1 MGDTMN
7 NNQDLNS
14 LYGNQP
20 SVPNQNNQPNA
31 PTNTNQ
37 NINDLYGNQVQQP
50 IQQQPVIQPQ
60 EQINNQIP
68 NQQVQ
73 EQPVVNQPVQ
83 QPEVPIQNSQPQQE
97 PVQPRINPH
106 PELGPIPGQTP
117 PGDNTNPVD
126 DEYVQAFVGPNYQD
140 FVQSQ
145 FNIGAFFLAQIYF
158 FYRKMF
164 LYGLA
169 IYAVELTILMLTG
182 KVYIG
187 LIVSLGFG
195 FLTNKIY
202 LSFARNKVNK
212 LKQKYQGGDLKM
224 MCEKKGGTSV
234 GFAILGV
241 VIEVITAII
250 ALFIMIFIVGV
261 AILGSSLVNG
271 GIDQNRTPAM
281 VSTLKQYPN
290 GLKISIATENVTCNN
305 KNIIN
310 LSDGNYYVEIDT
322 SDGNSIA
329 QKNSKVLVPQGG
341 KSPWNSAD
349 MKGYIK
355 VVKTNNNYQYYINM
369 SDNTH
374 GTKQEVSSD
383 NISQND
389 ISNNASFPT
398 TPNGIKCSVTE

>member
-20 SVPNQNNQPNA
+20 SVPNQNNQPNV

-50 IQQQPVIQPQ
+50 VQQQPVIQPQ

-83 QPEVPIQNSQPQQE
+83 QPEVPTQNSQPQQE

-202 LSFARNKVNK
+202 LNFARNKVNK

-234 GFAILGV
+234 GFAILGM
-241 VIEVITAII
+241 VIEVISALIV
-250 ALFIMIFIVGV
+250 LFIMMFVVGAAIF
-261 AILGSSLVNG
+261 GSLLVNG
-271 GIDQNRTPAM
+271 GNDPYKAQTM
-281 VSTLKQYPN
+281 VSTLKQYSN
-290 GLKISIATENVTCNN
+290 GLITSVVADGVTCNN
-305 KNIIN
+305 KNIN
-310 LSDGNYYVEIDT
+310 SLSDGTYYVEIDT
-322 SDGNSIA
+322 SDGNSVA
-329 QKNSKVLVPQGG
+329 QNNSKELVNVGG
-341 KSPWNSAD
+341 KSSWNNAD

-355 VVKTNNNYQYYINM
+355 IVKSNNNYQYFINM

-374 GTKQEVSSD
+374 GTKQEVSKDS
-383 NISQND
+383 ISQDD
-389 ISNNASFPT
+389 ISSNVPFPT